1 MPPAH
6 HGSGGRRRPGR
17 GNKGKRDTEAGMTAS
32 PDPGYMRPET
42 PAAPSQQTDVR
53 SPASAR
59 EHRNADVGVAAPD
72 ALTPN
77 AGEQKEVEGVAKV
90 NVAVSSDQPP
100 DWAPSQSDLPPSL
113 SPTTA
118 SRPATSSRSPRARSR
133 HSPVA
138 SSSAFSSP
146 APSASAF
153 TSASGV
159 PEAPLAAPEL
169 KHTLAADEGNP
180 EPRLEGPVERLH
192 ARQENPLTDSSDGS
206 YILLEEGESQRA
218 CLDRKNRHL
227 RQTTPPGVWT
237 AADLAS
243 QNSHS
248 ASFASGFRRA
258 LLPSGGS
265 GDHDEQASDCRAS
278 LRGMQRPCFG
288 PPSTDTRTGAAEGLP
303 LASRRRRQ
311 HWRRELRAFGAVAL
325 ACLRAS
331 WHGMKRARLRATR
344 WIDRNAATVRVA
356 CYTFLLLVTST
367 GNTICFKKMID
378 KMPNYSPCLTQV
390 TTVVF
395 VPVFFALS
403 LYTDYAGGLPQEMA
417 DFPKRNFAVMGFL
430 DSFSGVMA
438 IIGAVHTTGTTQ
450 VVLQQ
455 SCIVFS
461 LLASIV
467 MLRKRFHAAH
477 YLGALV
483 IILGVLVVKLPDL
496 LHPSSDGGGDVF
508 VFNLL
513 YLLSNLPTA
522 VSCVYKEV
530 AFRGVEM
537 GTNYLQAWVAL
548 FQFLIGFLVLP
559 LNALPV
565 LGPQRVPLAELP
577 ASLWNGTRCLF
588 GFNTIVTNCGGAGN
602 MESPCDN
609 CEGAWKYV
617 GMYLSFN
624 LLYNMFIIFVVK
636 SGGAA
641 LTFLVSTLRL
651 PVTALAFC
659 SRAIMGDR
667 AVPPKATDFYGLL
680 VLILGLVIYRAGGI
694 MKRRAQRRAVA
705 AARGHT
711 SSPMMLTPREEEQ
724 IGTIFVEEVFA
735 AGELEDGG
743 VTEED
748 ETDDDTS
755 EVEVH
760 PVFSSVVASEPPH
773 VYVHTKRHSHSDGGY
788 HKLPACGS
796 SPAAF
801 TPFTQ
806 RMPGTGSE
814 SCSRRRNRDGDDERS
829 PRSHACSFDEETGF
843 AGGTG
848 TDTRDLL
855 GFGDQRTPLP
865 EVEMQEVHSCA
876 GNTHFL

>member
-1 MPPAH
+1 MRRLEHLGFLPDKVRKMD
-6 HGSGGRRRPGR
+6 GRR
-17 GNKGKRDTEAGMTAS
+17 
-32 PDPGYMRPET
+32 
-42 PAAPSQQTDVR
+42 
-53 SPASAR
+53 
-59 EHRNADVGVAAPD
+59 
-72 ALTPN
+72 
-77 AGEQKEVEGVAKV
+77 
-90 NVAVSSDQPP
+90 
-100 DWAPSQSDLPPSL
+100 WC
-113 SPTTA
+113 
-118 SRPATSSRSPRARSR
+118 
-133 HSPVA
+133 
-138 SSSAFSSP
+138 
-146 APSASAF
+146 
-153 TSASGV
+153 
-159 PEAPLAAPEL
+159 
-169 KHTLAADEGNP
+169 
-180 EPRLEGPVERLH
+180 
-192 ARQENPLTDSSDGS
+192 
-206 YILLEEGESQRA
+206 LL
-218 CLDRKNRHL
+218 
-227 RQTTPPGVWT
+227 
-237 AADLAS
+237 
-243 QNSHS
+243 
-248 ASFASGFRRA
+248 
-258 LLPSGGS
+258 
-265 GDHDEQASDCRAS
+265 
-278 LRGMQRPCFG
+278 
-288 PPSTDTRTGAAEGLP
+288 
-303 LASRRRRQ
+303 
-311 HWRRELRAFGAVAL
+311 
-325 ACLRAS
+325 CLR
-331 WHGMKRARLRATR
+331 RL
-344 WIDRNAATVRVA
+344 
-356 CYTFLLLVTST
+356 
-367 GNTICFKKMID
+367 CF
-378 KMPNYSPCLTQV
+378 S
-390 TTVVF
+390 
-395 VPVFFALS
+395 
-403 LYTDYAGGLPQEMA
+403 
-417 DFPKRNFAVMGFL
+417 
-430 DSFSGVMA
+430 
-438 IIGAVHTTGTTQ
+438 
-450 VVLQQ
+450 
-455 SCIVFS
+455 
-461 LLASIV
+461 
-467 MLRKRFHAAH
+467 
-477 YLGALV
+477 
-483 IILGVLVVKLPDL
+483 
-496 LHPSSDGGGDVF
+496 
-508 VFNLL
+508 
-513 YLLSNLPTA
+513 
-522 VSCVYKEV
+522 
-530 AFRGVEM
+530 VE
-537 GTNYLQAWVAL
+537 
-548 FQFLIGFLVLP
+548 
-559 LNALPV
+559 
-565 LGPQRVPLAELP
+565 RVPLAELP

-773 VYVHTKRHSHSDGGY
+773 VYVHTRRHSHSDGGY

-848 TDTRDLL
+848 TGR
-855 GFGDQRTPLP
+855 
-865 EVEMQEVHSCA
+865 
-876 GNTHFL
+876 HFSSPGTALSPNRVGGYEPPSMHAVQPAVIGKSRANNGCI